1 MIPTGLCSVIKN
13 MEIKDSND
21 RRWLTCITTTLVTL
35 LQTLDQKSEEAHL
48 ESYVS
53 TLTVLVCSAPP
64 QASNVQI
71 VSEQKPVDFLSL
83 PLLLCVS
90 AYWRRISYLTFFR
103 TNISRQVYDKV
114 SALFSKML
122 EGDLNSKLTSLRA
135 FKTLIMSC
143 DPVIKIRYIR
153 SVSPAFFELFFAYQV
168 ILIADRENHRINR
181 SKTRLRF
188 SHFFTFESLSRV
200 LSPHKYNNILKLFF
214 AESESCSR
222 GRFNGD

>member
-1 MIPTGLCSVIKN
+1 MADMYNDHPGHLAPNSRPEERWGTPRELRQYPHCPRLLCSSASFQR
-13 MEIKDSND
+13 KDCK
-21 RRWLTCITTTLVTL
+21 LTETCWFLVTPSRVVCFRL
-35 LQTLDQKSEEAHL
+35 LAQNQLF
-48 ESYVS
+48 
-53 TLTVLVCSAPP
+53 
-64 QASNVQI
+64 N
-71 VSEQKPVDFLSL
+71 
-83 PLLLCVS
+83 
-90 AYWRRISYLTFFR
+90 FFR

-200 LSPHKYNNILKLFF
+200 LSPYKYNNILKLFF

-222 GRFNGD
+222 RRFNGY